1 MSSMTLGNTESDRP
15 LKAGASF
22 SRQLHQSR
30 RVIMIDGGGAR
41 ANEGWKTFSRGLGSR
56 CEING
61 GAGKPGRVKERRI
74 AFNATKL
81 LAH

>member
-1 MSSMTLGNTESDRP
+1 MTPTNIESDRP
-15 LKAGASF
+15 LKAGASLP
-22 SRQLHQSR
+22 RRLHQSWW
-30 RVIMIDGGGAR
+30 VIMINGGGAR
-41 ANEGWKTFSRGLGSR
+41 ANESWKTFSRGSGSR

-61 GAGKPGRVKERRI
+61 GTGEPGRVKECRV

>member
-1 MSSMTLGNTESDRP
+1 MTPGNTDSDRP
-15 LKAGASF
+15 LKAAASLP
-22 SRQLHQSR
+22 RRLHQSR

-41 ANEGWKTFSRGLGSR
+41 ANEGRKTFSRGSGSR

-61 GAGKPGRVKERRI
+61 DTGEPGRVKERRV

>member
-1 MSSMTLGNTESDRP
+1 MTPGNIESDRP
-15 LKAGASF
+15 LKAGASLP
-22 SRQLHQSR
+22 RRLHQSR
-30 RVIMIDGGGAR
+30 QVIMIDVGGAR
-41 ANEGWKTFSRGLGSR
+41 ANESRKTFSRGSGSR

-61 GAGKPGRVKERRI
+61 GAGEGRVKERHV